1 MSKTLVP
8 LASGSSDVV
17 FELERF
23 ELSGEDRLELSGR
36 WFGVRGRRFIR
47 PTLTLVA
54 DGENYR
60 ALADLVHKPWAAE
73 DGEPWEAA
81 FVCGLGGA
89 EVVDAEL
96 TVTPD
101 ITVSLPAFGG
111 SGGEGTRETKRPRR
125 DRAAIAARQRAL
137 GPESPRRSA
146 RPTEDDAALRR
157 ACGLADAHP
166 QSTTQSREE

>member
-81 FVCGLGGA
+81 FVCGLAGA

-111 SGGEGTRETKRPRR
+111 SGGGGTRESTQAPPARPGR
-125 DRAAIAARQRAL
+125 DRSASACPGTRVPAPD
-137 GPESPRRSA
+137 GP
-146 RPTEDDAALRR
+146 TD
-157 ACGLADAHP
+157 
-166 QSTTQSREE
+166 

>member
-36 WFGVRGRRFIR
+36 WFGVRGGRFIR

-54 DGENYR
+54 AGEKYPRVRIARELNISR
-60 ALADLVHKPWAAE
+60 AAVFLPQNPWPAE

-96 TVTPD
+96 
-101 ITVSLPAFGG
+101 
-111 SGGEGTRETKRPRR
+111 
-125 DRAAIAARQRAL
+125 
-137 GPESPRRSA
+137 
-146 RPTEDDAALRR
+146 
-157 ACGLADAHP
+157 
-166 QSTTQSREE
+166 